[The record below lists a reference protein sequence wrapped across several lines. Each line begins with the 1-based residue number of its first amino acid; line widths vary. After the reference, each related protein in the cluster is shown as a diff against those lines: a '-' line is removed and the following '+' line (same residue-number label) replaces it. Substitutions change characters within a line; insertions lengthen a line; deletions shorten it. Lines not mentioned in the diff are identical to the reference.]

1 VLKAGVRHGDAKD
14 RAVIELI
21 DRDPAAKGTD
31 SGPKQEQAEEAE
43 AA

>member
-1 VLKAGVRHGDAKD
+1 VVKAGVRYGDATD

-21 DRDPAAKGTD
+21 DCDPAAKGTD
-31 SGPKQEQAEEAE
+31 SSPKQEQAEEAE